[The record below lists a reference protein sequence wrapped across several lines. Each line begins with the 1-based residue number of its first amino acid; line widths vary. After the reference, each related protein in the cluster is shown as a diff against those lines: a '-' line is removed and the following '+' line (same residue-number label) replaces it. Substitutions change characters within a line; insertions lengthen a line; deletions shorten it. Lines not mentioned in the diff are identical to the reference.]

1 MADTAALENSKKI
14 QTLRQS
20 PASLL
25 AAAFAAGSVAG
36 TVELREVPFLTMAGL
51 RVDQAGDAG
60 ARLGTLTGGLPSV
73 SGEVRGSGGTA
84 VLWLGPSEFLLVAPA
99 ESHES
104 LGGDL
109 PGALVEALGES
120 AGQVVDLSANRT
132 TFELSGPRAR
142 AVLEKGCSL
151 DLHPRV
157 FTSGTALS
165 TEIGGIPAVLWKTA
179 EETYR
184 ILPRASFAEF
194 LGRWL
199 LDAMREYASPEV
211 P

>member
-14 QTLRQS
+14 QTLRTS

-25 AAAFAAGSVAG
+25 WAAFEAGSVAG

-51 RVDQAGDAG
+51 RVDPAAEAGE
-60 ARLGTLTGGLPSV
+60 RLGAVTGGLPAA
-73 SGEVRGSGGTA
+73 SGEVRGSGDTA
-84 VLWLGPSEFLLVAPA
+84 VLWLGPAEFLLVAPA
-99 ESHES
+99 ESHDS
-104 LGGDL
+104 LGGEL
-109 PGALVEALGES
+109 PRALIAALADGP
-120 AGQVVDLSANRT
+120 GQVVDLSANRT
-132 TFELSGPRAR
+132 TLELSGPRAR
-142 AVLEKGCSL
+142 AVLEKGCAL

-157 FTSGTALS
+157 FKPGTALS

-199 LDAMREYASPEV
+199 LDAMREYASTEV

>member
-14 QTLRQS
+14 QTLRTS

-25 AAAFAAGSVAG
+25 WAAFEAGSVAG
-36 TVELREVPFLTMAGL
+36 TVELREVPFLTMAGF
-51 RVDQAGDAG
+51 RVDPAGDAG
-60 ARLGTLTGGLPSV
+60 ARLGAATAGLPSA
-73 SGEVRGSGGTA
+73 SGEVRSSGDTA
-84 VLWLGPSEFLLVAPA
+84 VLWLGPAEFLLVAPA

-104 LGGDL
+104 LGGEIPRSL
-109 PGALVEALGES
+109 TAALGDGE
-120 AGQVVDLSANRT
+120 GQVVDLSANRT
-132 TFELSGPRAR
+132 TLELSGPRAR
-142 AVLEKGCSL
+142 AVLEKGCAL

-157 FTSGTALS
+157 FKTGTALS

-179 EETYR
+179 DQTYR
-184 ILPRASFAEF
+184 VLPRASFAEF

-199 LDAMREYASPEV
+199 LDAMREFASTEV

>member
-14 QTLRQS
+14 QTLRTS

-25 AAAFAAGSVAG
+25 WTAFEAGSVAG

-51 RVDQAGDAG
+51 RVDPAGEAG
-60 ARLGTLTGGLPSV
+60 ERLGAVAGGLPSA
-73 SGEVRGSGGTA
+73 SGEVGGNGDTA
-84 VLWLGPSEFLLVAPA
+84 VLWLGPAEFLLVAPA

-104 LGGDL
+104 LGGEL
-109 PGALVEALGES
+109 PRGLITALADGQ
-120 AGQVVDLSANRT
+120 GQVVDLSANRT
-132 TFELSGPRAR
+132 TLELSGPRAR
-142 AVLEKGCSL
+142 AVLEKGCAL

-157 FTSGTALS
+157 FKTGTALS
-165 TEIGGIPAVLWKTA
+165 TEIGGIPAILWKTA
-179 EETYR
+179 DQTYR
-184 ILPRASFAEF
+184 IFPRASFAEF

-199 LDAMREYASPEV
+199 LDAMREYASTEV

>member
-20 PASLL
+20 PASPLK
-25 AAAFAAGSVAG
+25 AAFEAGSVAG

-51 RVDQAGDAG
+51 RVDPGSDAG
-60 ARLGTLTGGLPSV
+60 ERLGTLAGGLPSA
-73 SGEVRGSGGTA
+73 SGEVRGSGGTS
-84 VLWLGPSEFLLVAPA
+84 VLWLGPAEFLLVAPA

-104 LGGDL
+104 LGGEL
-109 PGALVEALGES
+109 PRALVEALGDG

-132 TFELSGPRAR
+132 TLELSGPRAR
-142 AVLEKGCSL
+142 AVLDKGCSL

-157 FTSGTALS
+157 FKTGTALS

-179 EETYR
+179 EQEYR
-184 ILPRASFAEF
+184 IFPRASFAEF

>member
-20 PASLL
+20 PASPLK
-25 AAAFAAGSVAG
+25 AAFEAGSVTG

-51 RVDQAGDAG
+51 RVEPGSDAG
-60 ARLGTLTGGLPSV
+60 ERLGTLTGGLPSA

-84 VLWLGPSEFLLVAPA
+84 VLWLGPAEFLLVAPA

-104 LGGDL
+104 LGGEL
-109 PGALVEALGES
+109 PRALVEALGDG

-157 FTSGTALS
+157 FKTGTALS

-179 EETYR
+179 EEEYR
-184 ILPRASFAEF
+184 IFPRASFAEF